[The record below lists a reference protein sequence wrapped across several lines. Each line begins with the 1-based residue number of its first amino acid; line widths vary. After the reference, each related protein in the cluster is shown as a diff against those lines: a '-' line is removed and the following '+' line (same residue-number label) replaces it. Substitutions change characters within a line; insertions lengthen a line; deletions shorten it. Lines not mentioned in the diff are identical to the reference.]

1 MRKVVHFVNV
11 ELGCPLSETLS
22 RAFRKGRDVHLTKV
36 VLDCDQLFAW
46 SACVGLDVDTS
57 CSLVFMSVCKS
68 GGRNPVPYQESR
80 AV

>member
-1 MRKVVHFVNV
+1 MLNLVVH
-11 ELGCPLSETLS
+11 C
-22 RAFRKGRDVHLTKV
+22 RKPCHAPSVKDVDVHLTNV

-46 SACVGLDVDTS
+46 SACVGLDIDTS

-80 AV
+80 VV

>member
-1 MRKVVHFVNV
+1 MEGLLLYCYVGLPWVGLMMVHGLVGLV
-11 ELGCPLSETLS
+11 
-22 RAFRKGRDVHLTKV
+22 
-36 VLDCDQLFAW
+36 
-46 SACVGLDVDTS
+46 ACVGRDIDSS